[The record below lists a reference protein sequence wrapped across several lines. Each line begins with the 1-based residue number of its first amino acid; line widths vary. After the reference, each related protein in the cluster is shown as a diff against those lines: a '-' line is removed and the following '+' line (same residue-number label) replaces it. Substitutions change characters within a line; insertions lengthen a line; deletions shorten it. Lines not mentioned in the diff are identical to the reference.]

1 MADAPSTMPSM
12 PNIFKYNN
20 IGSATVVDNPN
31 EFEVGDT
38 LTFNITN
45 SDTTTKYKGTILS
58 YTFPHDCKVKIEAKG
73 AKGGLSTTGG
83 KSGQL
88 YGYGALVSATF
99 DFAQGDQLLILVGQ
113 AGTNYGATTSS
124 DSSTGAGGG
133 GTFIAKKVS
142 SSSYKFIG
150 SSNSN
155 STQYN
160 GWYVEPLII
169 AAGGNGGR
177 DIGYSGT
184 GTIYNGLGFTDG
196 TAEALG
202 STSTTT
208 TQLIG
213 GTFSKEIGSNSSNN
227 SSYRYGRSFLQGG
240 LGSMYNYAR
249 SSRTSYAGFGGGAAN
264 ADDGNGGGGG
274 GWVSGFL
281 TASAKSYCAPS
292 SVCTDKSFTAGDNDG
307 EGSVTF
313 TFLEVPNKIA
323 FRIKKDTKFIKS
335 NTAYIKQNSG
345 TWKKAV
351 EAYIKVPVYPTKL
364 LLHGEELI
372 DNSNYSI
379 PLTNSG
385 VVISETQS
393 KFGGKSMYFNGQAY
407 LKTSEIIPVN
417 GDFTVDWWEYCTGNS
432 ATRFAQSVNG
442 GCGGICAGGSANINS
457 LYISSTGSSWN
468 LSSGSVMFN
477 TALNTWVHWALVRN
491 GNTWTTYRNGIKFA
505 QITGVGTIFTNS
517 SGLVIGSF
525 LYDANHYFVGYI
537 DEFRISNIAR
547 WTQDFPPPTA
557 PYIISE
563 DIPYAVWK
571 KAVDS

>member
-1 MADAPSTMPSM
+1 MATYDLTTRTISKLKTGDIINCPFSGSM
-12 PNIFKYNN
+12 KSIELPKGSYKLECWGAQGGSYN
-20 IGSATVVDNPN
+20 ATY
-31 EFEVGDT
+31 VGGT
-38 LTFNITN
+38 GGYSNGVLNLLN
-45 SDTTTKYKGTILS
+45 VTIL
-58 YTFPHDCKVKIEAKG
+58 YLYV
-73 AKGGLSTTGG
+73 GGQGSKSTGTAQQGG
-83 KSGQL
+83 GFN
-88 YGYGALVSATF
+88 GGGNT
-99 DFAQGDQLLILVGQ
+99 
-113 AGTNYGATTSS
+113 TTSS
-124 DSSTGAGGG
+124 TSYPGCGGGGASDIRLTTDSLYARIIVAGGG
-133 GTFIAKKVS
+133 GGAFGATSGYGNGGYGGGTISGTGIS
-142 SSSYKFIG
+142 SNTSYKPGTGGTLTDAGSSYYGTTLNSTTYCTLAGFGIG
-150 SSNSN
+150 SSRKPKNSYG
-155 STQYN
+155 SAGGG
-160 GWYVEPLII
+160 GWY
-169 AAGGNGGR
+169 
-177 DIGYSGT
+177 
-184 GTIYNGLGFTDG
+184 
-196 TAEALG
+196 
-202 STSTTT
+202 
-208 TQLIG
+208 
-213 GTFSKEIGSNSSNN
+213 
-227 SSYRYGRSFLQGG
+227 
-240 LGSMYNYAR
+240 
-249 SSRTSYAGFGGGAAN
+249 GGGSARRA
-264 ADDGNGGGGG
+264 GGGGG
-274 GWVSGFL
+274 SGYVYTSS
-281 TASAKSYCAPS
+281 TASNYPS
-292 SVCTDKSFTAGDNDG
+292 GCLLDSAYYLTDASTIAGNSTFISPDG
-307 EGSVTF
+307 TTETGHSGNGYIRITVLNIDT
-313 TFLEVPNKIA
+313 IA
-323 FRIKKDTKFIKS
+323 FRIKKDNKFIKS

-468 LSSGSVMFN
+468 MSSGSVMFN

-547 WTQDFPPPTA
+547 WTQDFTPPTA

>member
-1 MADAPSTMPSM
+1 MATYDLTTGTISKLKTGDIINCPYSGSM
-12 PNIFKYNN
+12 KS
-20 IGSATVVDNPN
+20 IGLLKGSYKLECWGAQGGSYSSYYGGYGGYSVGILTLASNVNAYLYAGGQPATVNTSRTIVP
-31 EFEVGDT
+31 GG
-38 LTFNITN
+38 FN
-45 SDTTTKYKGTILS
+45 
-58 YTFPHDCKVKIEAKG
+58 
-73 AKGGLSTTGG
+73 GGGN
-83 KSGQL
+83 
-88 YGYGALVSATF
+88 GY
-99 DFAQGDQLLILVGQ
+99 
-113 AGTNYGATTSS
+113 NRYY
-124 DSSTGAGGG
+124 SSTYTYGQGGGGASDIRLEQDSLYARLIVAGGG
-133 GTFIAKKVS
+133 GGSASINAATTKYGAGVS
-142 SSSYKFIG
+142 GG
-150 SSNSN
+150 SPQSGYGA
-155 STQYN
+155 TQTSAGTN
-160 GWYVEPLII
+160 GSF
-169 AAGGNGGR
+169 GNGA
-177 DIGYSGT
+177 SVT
-184 GTIYNGLGFTDG
+184 
-196 TAEALG
+196 
-202 STSTTT
+202 TS
-208 TQLIG
+208 
-213 GTFSKEIGSNSSNN
+213 GSNYKYSS
-227 SSYRYGRSFLQGG
+227 
-240 LGSMYNYAR
+240 
-249 SSRTSYAGFGGGAAN
+249 
-264 ADDGNGGGGG
+264 GGGGG
-274 GWVSGFL
+274 GWYGGGANSEYSDSSSSYRNYNGGGSGYVYTSS
-281 TASAKSYCAPS
+281 TASNYPS
-292 SVCTDKSFTAGDNDG
+292 GCLLDSAYYLTDASTIAGNSTFISPDG
-307 EGSVTF
+307 TTETGHSGNGYIRITVLNIDT
-313 TFLEVPNKIA
+313 IA

-468 LSSGSVMFN
+468 ISSGSVMFN

-547 WTQDFPPPTA
+547 WTEDFTPPTA